1 MDLPTLGAK
10 ALEGCWCRREF
21 IDWLHRLVFCV
32 LSINS
37 TGDDDGDD
45 GSRGRSGNTVKRAG
59 QWFGLLLLRMN
70 ALLCFAL
77 CRVCGTVWFEEFP
90 RAFLLLVLLL
100 VTSHDMT
107 VVDPSHSF
115 GYGRR
120 RHEPEFCSSL

>member
-37 TGDDDGDD
+37 TGDDDN
-45 GSRGRSGNTVKRAG
+45 GSRGRGRTGNTVKRAG

-77 CRVCGTVWFEEFP
+77 LCVESAGPCGLRNFP
-90 RAFLLLVLLL
+90 VRFSFLFFLLSRHRFAGSRVEKIRAD
-100 VTSHDMT
+100 SSDYRQ
-107 VVDPSHSF
+107 F
-115 GYGRR
+115 G
-120 RHEPEFCSSL
+120 